1 MTVRKKLNLGFI
13 SLTCLL
19 FISSILSFLQFKTT
33 QNDLEEVLNHRIV
46 QIQLTEKIQQEL
58 ASQGLFLRS
67 YILNN
72 KDETAKANLERYEK
86 LLPETVKELSTI
98 VRSDYTKNIMQ
109 QITELQNELL
119 ANSAKAQQA
128 FNNGKTDLALTYINV
143 DVTKYNKEIFKLT
156 KDLLEYHDQQ
166 LQKVDRDVNQTVS
179 SAIIIAIS
187 LLIASVVIG
196 LYFMYFIKNS
206 IVMPLRKVINAADTL
221 AQGDLTI
228 AELNHQTKDEIG
240 TLANAVNSLKQNL
253 AGLMANIQDSASHL
267 SAVSEELS
275 ASTEEVTATSDDI
288 AQRIQENA
296 THINSSASA
305 SQQSAVAM
313 DETAAGVQRIA
324 EATHSLHQNAE
335 SMTKLAHTGGATIST
350 AKDQMDRISE
360 ATTEIAQ
367 LTQKL
372 SKQSEEIGQITTV
385 ITAISEQTNL
395 LALNAAIE
403 AARAGEHGKGFAVVA
418 DEVRKLAEESNQSA
432 NQIVAITKEIL
443 TDTRN
448 VAAAVDN
455 GLASVKDGIVKIH
468 EAGDAFY
475 SITSAVAAFTEQIE
489 EISATS
495 EEISA
500 SAEQVSASVTE
511 IANVSNLSASNSQ
524 LIAESVDEQVAT
536 MQQVNAVA
544 EELSQNAQQ
553 LQELLQQFKL

>member
-1 MTVRKKLNLGFI
+1 MSVRKKLNLGFI

-19 FISSILSFLQFKTT
+19 FISSIVSFLQFKAT
-33 QNDLEEVLNHRIV
+33 QNDLEEVLQHRIV
-46 QIQLTEKIQQEL
+46 QMQLTVKIQQEL

-67 YILNN
+67 YILNQ

-86 LLPETVKELSTI
+86 LLPESVNELSTL

-109 QITELQNELL
+109 QITALQKDLL
-119 ANSAKAQQA
+119 THSEEAVQA
-128 FNNGKTDLALTYINV
+128 FHNGNVDLALSYINN
-143 DVTKYNKEIFKLT
+143 DVTKDNKEIFHLT
-156 KDLLEYHDQQ
+156 KEMLEYHNEQ
-166 LQKVDRDVNQTVS
+166 LQKVDTEVNQTVAR
-179 SAIIIAIS
+179 AIIISIT
-187 LLIASVVIG
+187 LLLASIVIG
-196 LYFMYFIKNS
+196 VYFMYFVKRS
-206 IVMPLRKVINAADTL
+206 IVQPLRQAIDAADTL

-228 AELNHQTKDEIG
+228 DELTHQSKDEIG
-240 TLANAVNSLKQNL
+240 TLAVAVNTLKHNL
-253 AGLMANIQDSASHL
+253 TGLMSNIQDSASHL

-288 AQRIQENA
+288 AQRIQENS
-296 THINSSASA
+296 THIVSSASA

-324 EATHSLHQNAE
+324 EATQSLHSNAE
-335 SMTKLAHTGGATIST
+335 SMTQLAQTGGTTIST
-350 AKDQMDRISE
+350 AKEQMSIISV
-360 ATTEIAQ
+360 ATSEIAT
-367 LTQKL
+367 LTEKL
-372 SKQSEEIGQITTV
+372 SKQSEEIGQITAV

-455 GLASVKDGIVKIH
+455 GLASVKDGVNKIH

-475 SITSAVAAFTEQIE
+475 SITSAVTAFTEQIE

-500 SAEQVSASVTE
+500 SAEQVAASVTE
-511 IANVSNLSASNSQ
+511 IASVSNQSASNSQ
-524 LIAESVDEQVAT
+524 IIGESVDEQVAT

-544 EELSQNAQQ
+544 EELSQHAQQ
-553 LQELLQQFKL
+553 LQTLLQQFKI

>member
-1 MTVRKKLNLGFI
+1 MSVRKKLNLGFI

-19 FISSILSFLQFKTT
+19 FISSIVSFLQFKAT
-33 QNDLEEVLNHRIV
+33 QNDLEEVLNHRIG
-46 QIQLTEKIQQEL
+46 QIQLTEQIQQEL

-67 YILNN
+67 YILNS
-72 KDETAKANLERYEK
+72 KDETTKANLERYEK
-86 LLPETVKELSTI
+86 LLPETVEELSTI
-98 VRSDYTKNIMQ
+98 VRSDYTKSIMQ
-109 QITELQNELL
+109 QISELQNQLL
-119 ANSAKAQQA
+119 TSSENAIQA
-128 FNNGKTDLALTYINV
+128 FNNGNVDEALTYINN
-143 DVTKYNKEIFKLT
+143 DVTKYNKEIFTLT
-156 KDLLEYHDQQ
+156 TDLLNYHDEQ
-166 LQKVDRDVNQTVS
+166 LKKVDQEVNQTVS
-179 SAIIIAIS
+179 RAIFISIS
-187 LLIASVVIG
+187 LLIASVVVG
-196 LYFMYFIKNS
+196 VYFMYFVKRS
-206 IVMPLRKVINAADTL
+206 IVQPLRKVIGAADTL
-221 AQGDLTI
+221 AQGDLSFD
-228 AELNHQTKDEIG
+228 ELEHRSKDEIG
-240 TLANAVNSLKQNL
+240 TLAVAVNTLKQNL
-253 AGLMANIQDSASHL
+253 TGLITNIQDSASHL

-296 THINSSASA
+296 THITSSASA

-324 EATHSLHQNAE
+324 EATQSLSHNAE
-335 SMTKLAHTGGATIST
+335 SMTQLAHTGGTTITT
-350 AKDQMDRISE
+350 AKEQMDMISV
-360 ATTEIAQ
+360 ATSEIAT

-432 NQIVAITKEIL
+432 SQIVAITKDIL

-455 GLASVKDGIVKIH
+455 GLASVQDGVTKIH

-475 SITSAVAAFTEQIE
+475 SITSAVAVFTEQIE

-500 SAEQVSASVTE
+500 SAEQVAASVTE
-511 IANVSNLSASNSQ
+511 IANVSNQSASNSQ
-524 LIAESVDEQVAT
+524 IIAESVDEQVAT

-553 LQELLQQFKL
+553 LQALLQQFKL

>member
-1 MTVRKKLNLGFI
+1 MSVRKKLNLGFI

-19 FISSILSFLQFKTT
+19 FISSIVSFLQFKAT
-33 QNDLEEVLNHRIV
+33 QNDLEEVLQHRIV
-46 QIQLTEKIQQEL
+46 QMQLTVKIQQEL

-67 YILNN
+67 YILNQ

-86 LLPETVKELSTI
+86 LLPESVNELSTL

-109 QITELQNELL
+109 QITALQKDLL
-119 ANSAKAQQA
+119 THSEEAVQA
-128 FNNGKTDLALTYINV
+128 FNNGNVDLALSYINT
-143 DVTKYNKEIFKLT
+143 DVTKDNKGIFQLT
-156 KDLLEYHDQQ
+156 KEMLEYHNEQ
-166 LQKVDRDVNQTVS
+166 LQKVDAEVNQTVAR
-179 SAIIIAIS
+179 AIIISIT
-187 LLIASVVIG
+187 LLLASVVIG
-196 LYFMYFIKNS
+196 VYFMFFVKRS
-206 IVMPLRKVINAADTL
+206 IVQPLRQAIGAADTL

-228 AELNHQTKDEIG
+228 DELTHQSKDEIG
-240 TLANAVNSLKQNL
+240 TLAVAVNTLKHNL
-253 AGLMANIQDSASHL
+253 TGLMSNIQDSASHL

-275 ASTEEVTATSDDI
+275 ASTEEVTATSEDI
-288 AQRIQENA
+288 AQRIQENS
-296 THINSSASA
+296 THIVSSASA

-324 EATHSLHQNAE
+324 EATQSLHSNAE
-335 SMTKLAHTGGATIST
+335 SMTELAQTGGTTISI
-350 AKDQMDRISE
+350 AKEQMSIISV
-360 ATTEIAQ
+360 ATSEIAT
-367 LTQKL
+367 LTEKL

-448 VAAAVDN
+448 VAVAVDH
-455 GLASVKDGIVKIH
+455 GLASVKDGVNKIH

-475 SITSAVAAFTEQIE
+475 SITSAVTAFTEQIE

-500 SAEQVSASVTE
+500 SAEQVAASVTE
-511 IANVSNLSASNSQ
+511 IASVSNQSASNSQ
-524 LIAESVDEQVAT
+524 IIGESVDEQVAT

-544 EELSQNAQQ
+544 EELSQHAQQ
-553 LQELLQQFKL
+553 LQTLLQQFKI

>member
-1 MTVRKKLNLGFI
+1 MSVRKKLNIGFI

-19 FISSILSFLQFKTT
+19 FISSIVSFIQFKTT
-33 QNDLEEVLNHRIV
+33 QNDLEEVLKHRMV
-46 QIQLTEKIQQEL
+46 QIQLTDKIQQQL

-67 YILNN
+67 YILNK

-86 LLPETVKELSTI
+86 LLPETVHELSTI

-109 QITELQNELL
+109 QITELQKELL
-119 ANSAKAQQA
+119 SNSQKALQA
-128 FNNGKTDLALTYINV
+128 FNSGNTDLALSIINN
-143 DVTKYNKEIFKLT
+143 DVTKYNKDIFKLT
-156 KDLLEYHDQQ
+156 TELLAYHDEQ
-166 LQKVDRDVNQTVS
+166 LQNVDQSVNQTVS
-179 SAIIIAIS
+179 RAIIIAIS
-187 LLIASVVIG
+187 LLLASIIIG
-196 LYFMYFIKNS
+196 LYFMHMVKAS
-206 IVMPLRKVINAADTL
+206 IVLPLRKVIGAADTL

-228 AELNHQTKDEIG
+228 AELDHQSKDEIG
-240 TLANAVNSLKQNL
+240 TLANAVNTLKRNL
-253 AGLMANIQDSASHL
+253 AGLMTNIQDSASHL

-275 ASTEEVTATSDDI
+275 ASTEEVTATSDNI
-288 AQRIQENA
+288 AQRIQNNV
-296 THINSSASA
+296 THISSSASA

-313 DETAAGVQRIA
+313 DETA
-324 EATHSLHQNAE
+324 S
-335 SMTKLAHTGGATIST
+335 GGATIAT
-350 AKDQMDRISE
+350 AKEQMNMIAL
-360 ATTEIAQ
+360 ATSDIAT

-443 TDTRN
+443 TDTQN
-448 VAAAVDN
+448 VAASVNN
-455 GLASVKDGIVKIH
+455 GLASVKDGVAKIH

-500 SAEQVSASVTE
+500 SAEQVAASVTE
-511 IANVSNLSASNSQ
+511 IANVSNESATNSHM
-524 LIAESVDEQVAT
+524 IAESVDEQVAT
-536 MQQVNAVA
+536 MQQVNTVA
-544 EELSQNAQQ
+544 EELSENAQQ
-553 LQELLQQFKL
+553 LQGLIQQFKL

>member
-1 MTVRKKLNLGFI
+1 MSVRKKLNLGFI

-19 FISSILSFLQFKTT
+19 FISSIVSFLQFKAT
-33 QNDLEEVLNHRIV
+33 QNDLEEVLQNRIV
-46 QIQLTEKIQQEL
+46 QMQLTVKIQQEL

-67 YILNN
+67 YILNQ
-72 KDETAKANLERYEK
+72 KDETAKGNLERYEK
-86 LLPETVKELSTI
+86 LLPESVNELSTL

-109 QITELQNELL
+109 QITALQKDLL
-119 ANSAKAQQA
+119 THSEEAVQA
-128 FNNGKTDLALTYINV
+128 FNNGNVDLALSYINNN
-143 DVTKYNKEIFKLT
+143 VTKDNKEIFQLT
-156 KDLLEYHDQQ
+156 KEMLEYHNEQ
-166 LQKVDRDVNQTVS
+166 LQKVDAEVNQTVAR
-179 SAIIIAIS
+179 AIIISIT
-187 LLIASVVIG
+187 LLLASVVIG
-196 LYFMYFIKNS
+196 VYFMFFVKRS
-206 IVMPLRKVINAADTL
+206 IVQPLRQAIGAADTL

-228 AELNHQTKDEIG
+228 DELTHQSKDEIG
-240 TLANAVNSLKQNL
+240 TLAVAVNTLKQNL
-253 AGLMANIQDSASHL
+253 TGLMSNIQDSASHL

-288 AQRIQENA
+288 AQRIQENS
-296 THINSSASA
+296 THIVSSASA

-324 EATHSLHQNAE
+324 EATLSLHSNAE
-335 SMTKLAHTGGATIST
+335 SMTQLAQTGGTTISI
-350 AKDQMDRISE
+350 AKEQMSIISV
-360 ATTEIAQ
+360 ATSEIAT
-367 LTQKL
+367 LTEKL

-448 VAAAVDN
+448 VAVAVDH
-455 GLASVKDGIVKIH
+455 GLASVKDGVNKIH

-475 SITSAVAAFTEQIE
+475 SITSAVTAFTEQIE

-500 SAEQVSASVTE
+500 SAEQVAASVTE
-511 IANVSNLSASNSQ
+511 IASVSNQSASNSQ
-524 LIAESVDEQVAT
+524 IIGESVDEQVAT

-544 EELSQNAQQ
+544 EELSQHAQQ
-553 LQELLQQFKL
+553 LQTLLQQFKI

>member
-1 MTVRKKLNLGFI
+1 MSVRKKLNLGFI

-19 FISSILSFLQFKTT
+19 FISSIVSFLQFKAT
-33 QNDLEEVLNHRIV
+33 QNDLEEVLQNRIV
-46 QIQLTEKIQQEL
+46 QMQLTVKIQQEL

-67 YILNN
+67 YILNQ

-86 LLPETVKELSTI
+86 LLPESVNELSTL

-109 QITELQNELL
+109 QITALQKDLL
-119 ANSAKAQQA
+119 THSEEAVQA
-128 FNNGKTDLALTYINV
+128 FNNGNVDLALSYINN
-143 DVTKYNKEIFKLT
+143 DVTKDNKEIFQLT
-156 KDLLEYHDQQ
+156 KEMLEYHNEQ
-166 LQKVDRDVNQTVS
+166 LQKVDAEVNQTVAR
-179 SAIIIAIS
+179 AIIISIT
-187 LLIASVVIG
+187 LLLASVVIG
-196 LYFMYFIKNS
+196 VYFMFFVKRS
-206 IVMPLRKVINAADTL
+206 IVQPLRQAIGAADTL

-228 AELNHQTKDEIG
+228 DELTHQSKDEIG
-240 TLANAVNSLKQNL
+240 TLAVAVNTLKQNL
-253 AGLMANIQDSASHL
+253 TGLMSNIQDSASHL

-288 AQRIQENA
+288 AQRIQENS
-296 THINSSASA
+296 THIVSSASA

-324 EATHSLHQNAE
+324 EATLNLHSNAE
-335 SMTKLAHTGGATIST
+335 SMTQLAQTGGTTISI
-350 AKDQMDRISE
+350 AKEQMSIISV
-360 ATTEIAQ
+360 ATSEIAT
-367 LTQKL
+367 LTEKL

-448 VAAAVDN
+448 VAVAVDH
-455 GLASVKDGIVKIH
+455 GLASVKDGVNKIH

-475 SITSAVAAFTEQIE
+475 SITSAVTAFTEQIE

-500 SAEQVSASVTE
+500 SAEQVAASVTE
-511 IANVSNLSASNSQ
+511 IASVSNQSASNSQ
-524 LIAESVDEQVAT
+524 IIGESVDEQVAT

-544 EELSQNAQQ
+544 EELSQHAQQ
-553 LQELLQQFKL
+553 LQTLLQQFKI

>member
-1 MTVRKKLNLGFI
+1 MSVRKKLNLGFI

-19 FISSILSFLQFKTT
+19 FISSIVSFLQFKAT
-33 QNDLEEVLNHRIV
+33 QNDLEEVLQHRIV
-46 QIQLTEKIQQEL
+46 QMQLTVKIQQEL

-67 YILNN
+67 YILNP
-72 KDETAKANLERYEK
+72 KDETAKANLARYEK
-86 LLPETVKELSTI
+86 LLPESVNELSTL

-109 QITELQNELL
+109 QITALQKDLL
-119 ANSAKAQQA
+119 THSEKAVQA
-128 FNNGKTDLALTYINV
+128 FNNGNVDLALSYINN
-143 DVTKYNKEIFKLT
+143 DVTKDNKELFQLT
-156 KDLLEYHDQQ
+156 KEMLDYHNEQ
-166 LQKVDRDVNQTVS
+166 LQKVDAEVNQTVAR
-179 SAIIIAIS
+179 AIIISIT
-187 LLIASVVIG
+187 LLLASAVIG
-196 LYFMYFIKNS
+196 VYFMYFVKKS
-206 IVMPLRKVINAADTL
+206 IVQPLHLAIGAADTL
-221 AQGDLTI
+221 AQGDLSI
-228 AELNHQTKDEIG
+228 DELTHQSNDEIG
-240 TLANAVNSLKQNL
+240 TLAVAVNTLKQNL
-253 AGLMANIQDSASHL
+253 TGLMSNIQDSASHL

-288 AQRIQENA
+288 AQRIQENS
-296 THINSSASA
+296 THIVSSASA

-313 DETAAGVQRIA
+313 DETASGVQRIA
-324 EATHSLHQNAE
+324 EATQSLHANAE
-335 SMTKLAHTGGATIST
+335 SMTQLARTGGTTIST
-350 AKDQMDRISE
+350 AKEQMSIISV
-360 ATTEIAQ
+360 ATSEIAT
-367 LTQKL
+367 LTDKL
-372 SKQSEEIGQITTV
+372 SKQSEEIGQITAV

-455 GLASVKDGIVKIH
+455 GLASVKDGVNKIH

-475 SITSAVAAFTEQIE
+475 SITSAVTAFTEQIE

-500 SAEQVSASVTE
+500 SAEQVAASVTE
-511 IANVSNLSASNSQ
+511 IASVSNQSASNSQ
-524 LIAESVDEQVAT
+524 IIAESVDEQVAT

-544 EELSQNAQQ
+544 EELSQHAQQ
-553 LQELLQQFKL
+553 LQILLQQFKL

>member
-1 MTVRKKLNLGFI
+1 MSVRKKLNLGFI

-19 FISSILSFLQFKTT
+19 FISSIVSFLQFKAT
-33 QNDLEEVLNHRIV
+33 QNDLEEVLQNRIV
-46 QIQLTEKIQQEL
+46 QMQLTVKIQQEL

-67 YILNN
+67 YILNQ

-86 LLPETVKELSTI
+86 LLPESVNELSTL

-109 QITELQNELL
+109 QITALQKDLL
-119 ANSAKAQQA
+119 THSEEAVQA
-128 FNNGKTDLALTYINV
+128 FNNGNVDLALSYINN
-143 DVTKYNKEIFKLT
+143 DVTKDNKEIFQLT
-156 KDLLEYHDQQ
+156 KEMLEYHNEQ
-166 LQKVDRDVNQTVS
+166 LQKVDAEVNQTVS
-179 SAIIIAIS
+179 RAIIISIT
-187 LLIASVVIG
+187 LLLASVVIG
-196 LYFMYFIKNS
+196 VYFMFFVKRS
-206 IVMPLRKVINAADTL
+206 IVQPLRQAIGAADTL

-228 AELNHQTKDEIG
+228 DELTHQSKDEIG
-240 TLANAVNSLKQNL
+240 TLAVAVNTLKQNL
-253 AGLMANIQDSASHL
+253 TGLMSNIQDSASHL

-288 AQRIQENA
+288 AQRIQENS
-296 THINSSASA
+296 THIVSSASA

-324 EATHSLHQNAE
+324 EATLSLHSNAE
-335 SMTKLAHTGGATIST
+335 SMTQLAQTGGTTISI
-350 AKDQMDRISE
+350 AKEQMSIISV
-360 ATTEIAQ
+360 ATSEIAT
-367 LTQKL
+367 LTEKL

-448 VAAAVDN
+448 VAVAVDH
-455 GLASVKDGIVKIH
+455 GLASVKDGVNKIH

-475 SITSAVAAFTEQIE
+475 SITSAVTAFTEQIE

-500 SAEQVSASVTE
+500 SAEQVAASVTE
-511 IANVSNLSASNSQ
+511 IASVSNQSASNSQ
-524 LIAESVDEQVAT
+524 IIGESVDEQVAT

-544 EELSQNAQQ
+544 EELSQHAQQ
-553 LQELLQQFKL
+553 LQTLLQQFKI

>member
-1 MTVRKKLNLGFI
+1 MSVRKKLNIGFI

-19 FISSILSFLQFKTT
+19 FISSIVSFIQFKTT
-33 QNDLEEVLNHRIV
+33 QNDLEEVLNHRMV
-46 QIQLTEKIQQEL
+46 QIQLTDKIQQQL

-67 YILNN
+67 YILNK
-72 KDETAKANLERYEK
+72 KDDTAKANLERYEK
-86 LLPETVKELSTI
+86 LLPETVHELSTI

-109 QITELQNELL
+109 QITELQKELL
-119 ANSAKAQQA
+119 SNSQKALQA
-128 FNNGKTDLALTYINV
+128 FNSGNTDLALSIINN
-143 DVTKYNKEIFKLT
+143 DVTKYNKDIFKLT
-156 KDLLEYHDQQ
+156 TELLAYHDEQ
-166 LQKVDRDVNQTVS
+166 LQNVDQSVNQTVS
-179 SAIIIAIS
+179 RAIIIAIS
-187 LLIASVVIG
+187 LLLASIIIG
-196 LYFMYFIKNS
+196 LYFMHMVKAS
-206 IVMPLRKVINAADTL
+206 IVLPLRKVIGAADTL

-228 AELNHQTKDEIG
+228 AELDHQSKDEIG
-240 TLANAVNSLKQNL
+240 TLANAVNTLKQNL
-253 AGLMANIQDSASHL
+253 AGLMTNIQDSASHL

-275 ASTEEVTATSDDI
+275 ASTEEVTATSDNI
-288 AQRIQENA
+288 AQRIQNNV
-296 THINSSASA
+296 THITSSASA

-313 DETAAGVQRIA
+313 DETASGVQRIA
-324 EATHSLHQNAE
+324 EATQSLHHNAE
-335 SMTKLAHTGGATIST
+335 NLTQLAHTGGATIAT
-350 AKDQMDRISE
+350 AKEQMNMIAL
-360 ATTEIAQ
+360 ATSDIAT

-443 TDTRN
+443 TDTQN
-448 VAAAVDN
+448 VAASVNN
-455 GLASVKDGIVKIH
+455 GLASVKDGVAKIH

-500 SAEQVSASVTE
+500 SAEQVAASVTE
-511 IANVSNLSASNSQ
+511 IAMFLTNQ
-524 LIAESVDEQVAT
+524 QRILI
-536 MQQVNAVA
+536 
-544 EELSQNAQQ
+544 
-553 LQELLQQFKL
+553 

>member
-1 MTVRKKLNLGFI
+1 MSVRKKLNLGFI

-19 FISSILSFLQFKTT
+19 FISSIVSFLQFKAT
-33 QNDLEEVLNHRIV
+33 QNDLEEVLQHRIV
-46 QIQLTEKIQQEL
+46 QMQLTVKIQQEL

-67 YILNN
+67 YILNQ

-86 LLPETVKELSTI
+86 LLPESVNELSTLI
-98 VRSDYTKNIMQ
+98 RSDYTKNIMQ
-109 QITELQNELL
+109 QITALQKDLL
-119 ANSAKAQQA
+119 THSEEAVQA
-128 FNNGKTDLALTYINV
+128 FHNGNVDLALSYINN
-143 DVTKYNKEIFKLT
+143 DVTKDNKEIFQLT
-156 KDLLEYHDQQ
+156 KEMLEYHNEQ
-166 LQKVDRDVNQTVS
+166 LQKVDTEVNQTVAR
-179 SAIIIAIS
+179 AIIISIT
-187 LLIASVVIG
+187 LLLASIVIG
-196 LYFMYFIKNS
+196 VYFMYFVKRS
-206 IVMPLRKVINAADTL
+206 IVQPLRQAIDAADTL

-228 AELNHQTKDEIG
+228 DELTHQSKDEIG
-240 TLANAVNSLKQNL
+240 TLAVAVNTLKHNL
-253 AGLMANIQDSASHL
+253 TGLMSNIQDSASHL

-288 AQRIQENA
+288 AQRIQENS
-296 THINSSASA
+296 THIVSSASA

-324 EATHSLHQNAE
+324 EATQSLHSNAE
-335 SMTKLAHTGGATIST
+335 SMTQLAQTGGTTIST
-350 AKDQMDRISE
+350 AKEQMSIISVV
-360 ATTEIAQ
+360 TSEIAT
-367 LTQKL
+367 LTEKL
-372 SKQSEEIGQITTV
+372 SKQSEEIGQITAV

-432 NQIVAITKEIL
+432 HQIVAITKEIL

-455 GLASVKDGIVKIH
+455 GLASVKDGVNKIH

-475 SITSAVAAFTEQIE
+475 SITSAVTAFTEQIE

-500 SAEQVSASVTE
+500 SAEQVAASVTE
-511 IANVSNLSASNSQ
+511 IASVSNQSASNSQ
-524 LIAESVDEQVAT
+524 IIGESVDEQVAT

-544 EELSQNAQQ
+544 EELSQHAQQ
-553 LQELLQQFKL
+553 LQTLLQQFKI

>member
-1 MTVRKKLNLGFI
+1 MSVRKKLNLGFI

-19 FISSILSFLQFKTT
+19 FISSIVSFLQFKAT
-33 QNDLEEVLNHRIV
+33 QNDLEEVLQHRIV
-46 QIQLTEKIQQEL
+46 QMQLTVKIQQEL

-67 YILNN
+67 YILNQ

-86 LLPETVKELSTI
+86 LLPESVNELSTL

-109 QITELQNELL
+109 QITALQKDLL
-119 ANSAKAQQA
+119 THSEEAVQA
-128 FNNGKTDLALTYINV
+128 FNNGNVDLALSYINT
-143 DVTKYNKEIFKLT
+143 DVTKDNKEIFQLT
-156 KDLLEYHDQQ
+156 KEMLEYHNEQ
-166 LQKVDRDVNQTVS
+166 LQKVDAEVNQTVAR
-179 SAIIIAIS
+179 AIIISIT
-187 LLIASVVIG
+187 LLLASVVIG
-196 LYFMYFIKNS
+196 VYFMFFVKRS
-206 IVMPLRKVINAADTL
+206 IVQPLRQAIGAADTL

-228 AELNHQTKDEIG
+228 DELTHQSKDEIG
-240 TLANAVNSLKQNL
+240 TLAVAVNTLKHNL
-253 AGLMANIQDSASHL
+253 TGLMSNIQDSASHL

-275 ASTEEVTATSDDI
+275 ASTEEVTATSEDI
-288 AQRIQENA
+288 AQRIQENS
-296 THINSSASA
+296 THIVSSASA

-313 DETAAGVQRIA
+313 DETATGVQRIA
-324 EATHSLHQNAE
+324 EATQSLHSNAE
-335 SMTKLAHTGGATIST
+335 SMTELAQTGGTTISI
-350 AKDQMDRISE
+350 AKEQMSIISV
-360 ATTEIAQ
+360 ATSEIAT
-367 LTQKL
+367 LTEKL

-448 VAAAVDN
+448 VAVAVDH
-455 GLASVKDGIVKIH
+455 GLASVKDGVNKIH

-475 SITSAVAAFTEQIE
+475 SITSAVTAFTEQIE

-500 SAEQVSASVTE
+500 SAEQVAASVTE
-511 IANVSNLSASNSQ
+511 IASVSNQSASNSQ
-524 LIAESVDEQVAT
+524 IIGESVDEQVAT

-544 EELSQNAQQ
+544 EELSQHAQQ
-553 LQELLQQFKL
+553 LQTLLQQFKI

>member
-1 MTVRKKLNLGFI
+1 MSVRKKLNLGFI

-19 FISSILSFLQFKTT
+19 LISSILSFLQFKTT
-33 QNDLEEVLNHRIV
+33 QNDLEEVLKHRIV
-46 QIQLTEKIQQEL
+46 QIQLTENIQQQL

-67 YILNN
+67 YVLNN
-72 KDETAKANLERYEK
+72 KDEAARDNLERYHK
-86 LLPETVKELSTI
+86 LLPETVQELSGL
-98 VRSDYTKNIMQ
+98 VRSDYTKDIMQ
-109 QITELQNELL
+109 QVTALQNELL
-119 ANSAKAQQA
+119 ASSAKALQT
-128 FNNGKTDLALTYINV
+128 FNSGNTDLALTYINN

-156 KDLLEYHDQQ
+156 TDLLAYHDEQ
-166 LQKVDRDVNQTVS
+166 LQKVDQEVNHTVS
-179 SAIIIAIS
+179 RALIISIS
-187 LLIASVVIG
+187 LLIASIIIG
-196 LYFMYFIKNS
+196 IYFMYFVKNS
-206 IVMPLRKVINAADTL
+206 IVQPLRKVTEAADTL

-228 AELNHQTKDEIG
+228 AELDHQTKDEIG
-240 TLANAVNSLKQNL
+240 ILAGAVNTLKQSL
-253 AGLMANIQDSASHL
+253 AGLMTNIQDSASHL
-267 SAVSEELS
+267 SAVSEELT
-275 ASTEEVTATSDDI
+275 ASTEEVTVTSDDI

-296 THINSSASA
+296 TSLTSSART

-324 EATHSLHQNAE
+324 EATHSLHHNAE
-335 SMTKLAHTGGATIST
+335 SMRQLAHTGGATIST
-350 AKDQMDRISE
+350 AEEQMNIISV
-360 ATTEIAQ
+360 ATSEIAT

-432 NQIVAITKEIL
+432 NQIVAITREIL

-448 VAAAVDN
+448 VANAVDH
-455 GLASVKDGIVKIH
+455 GLASVQDGVSKIH

-475 SITSAVAAFTEQIE
+475 SITSAVTAFTEQIE

-500 SAEQVSASVTE
+500 SAEQVAASVTE
-511 IANVSNLSASNSQ
+511 TANVSNQSASNSQ

-553 LQELLQQFKL
+553 LQEVLQQFKL

>member
-1 MTVRKKLNLGFI
+1 MSVRKKLNLGFI

-19 FISSILSFLQFKTT
+19 FISSIVSFLQFKAT
-33 QNDLEEVLNHRIV
+33 QNDLEEVLQHRIV
-46 QIQLTEKIQQEL
+46 QMQLTVKIQQEL

-67 YILNN
+67 YILNQ

-86 LLPETVKELSTI
+86 LLPESVNELSTL

-109 QITELQNELL
+109 EITALQKDLL
-119 ANSAKAQQA
+119 THSEEAVQA
-128 FNNGKTDLALTYINV
+128 FNNGNVDLALSYINN
-143 DVTKYNKEIFKLT
+143 DVTKDNKEIFQLT
-156 KDLLEYHDQQ
+156 KEMLEYHNEQ
-166 LQKVDRDVNQTVS
+166 LQKVDAEVNQTVAR
-179 SAIIIAIS
+179 AIIISIT
-187 LLIASVVIG
+187 LLLASVVIG
-196 LYFMYFIKNS
+196 VYFMFFVKRS
-206 IVMPLRKVINAADTL
+206 IVQPLRQAIGAADTL

-228 AELNHQTKDEIG
+228 DELTHQSKDEIG
-240 TLANAVNSLKQNL
+240 TLAVAVNTLKHNL
-253 AGLMANIQDSASHL
+253 TGLMSNIQDSASHL

-288 AQRIQENA
+288 AQRIQENS
-296 THINSSASA
+296 THIVSSASA

-324 EATHSLHQNAE
+324 EATQSLHSNAE
-335 SMTKLAHTGGATIST
+335 SMTQLAQTGGTTISI
-350 AKDQMDRISE
+350 AKEQMSIISV
-360 ATTEIAQ
+360 ATSEIAT
-367 LTQKL
+367 LTEKL

-448 VAAAVDN
+448 VAVAVDH
-455 GLASVKDGIVKIH
+455 GLASVKDGVNKIH

-475 SITSAVAAFTEQIE
+475 SITSAVTAFTEQIE

-500 SAEQVSASVTE
+500 SAEQVAASVTE
-511 IANVSNLSASNSQ
+511 IASVSNQSASNSQ
-524 LIAESVDEQVAT
+524 IIGESVDEQVAT
-536 MQQVNAVA
+536 MQQVNAVDRK
-544 EELSQNAQQ
+544 SVV
-553 LQELLQQFKL
+553 